1 MYLKESSLKEWIELA
16 KTRIWTR
23 DLWIKNIQRSTT
35 ELSWRGVFF
44 NSSNIVCVGVC
55 MCVRVCVLRI
65 HTWERLL
72 LWIVVAHRWSKGTL
86 VWGNVGLGGG
96 APYALYMVF
105 VINHKKSNKGPGG
118 WQMLD
123 ITFYARHDYLGTS
136 RHVYKGNPE

>member
-1 MYLKESSLKEWIELA
+1 MYCVYIHG
-16 KTRIWTR
+16 R
-23 DLWIKNIQRSTT
+23 DCYY
-35 ELSWRGVFF
+35 E
-44 NSSNIVCVGVC
+44 
-55 MCVRVCVLRI
+55 
-65 HTWERLL
+65 L
-72 LWIVVAHRWSKGTL
+72 LWHTVGLKGHWSEGML
-86 VWGNVGLGGG
+86 VWGGG